1 MKSAGMDRIV
11 RRVQSATCMVLL
23 FACVTSVT
31 NAQDCENR
39 ESSTF
44 APLAWR
50 RPVDNPVFTS
60 DFGNNHDAILFVEPE
75 LEYPYH
81 LIISHTAKAAQLW
94 RAKKFSWNSADWE
107 LVEKKYKIG
116 KHYEYDDGVKVGDT
130 YYLFE
135 AGIVYTFTGDL
146 AESSGKWK
154 KAGTFPKKQC
164 DDIGVF
170 CEEGVFH
177 IFGEF
182 GKFPHGADGT
192 SLAHFT
198 SVTGLGDWKL
208 VNKKAVDP
216 NPEGG
221 NEYGVG
227 DATIAKIDG
236 VYYLYCDEE
245 TKSSPYKI
253 IAWRSSDLNQSFERV
268 GEAIRPRPDEVDDWD
283 NYRIQDG
290 DLEYIPEL
298 GGYVMV
304 CNMMDKDGNP
314 GGNFPTLK
322 GKQTRVIGVFM
333 HEQTLRP

>member
-39 ESSTF
+39 ESSAF

-60 DFGNNHDAILFVEPE
+60 DFGNNHDAVLFVEPE

-198 SVTGLGDWKL
+198 SLTGLGDWKL
-208 VNKKAVDP
+208 VNKIQRVVTNMVSETQRSLKLMECITSIAMRKPRAVP
-216 NPEGG
+216 IRLLR
-221 NEYGVG
+221 GV
-227 DATIAKIDG
+227 
-236 VYYLYCDEE
+236 
-245 TKSSPYKI
+245 P
-253 IAWRSSDLNQSFERV
+253 
-268 GEAIRPRPDEVDDWD
+268 AILINLSNGSVRR
-283 NYRIQDG
+283 
-290 DLEYIPEL
+290 
-298 GGYVMV
+298 
-304 CNMMDKDGNP
+304 
-314 GGNFPTLK
+314 
-322 GKQTRVIGVFM
+322 
-333 HEQTLRP
+333 